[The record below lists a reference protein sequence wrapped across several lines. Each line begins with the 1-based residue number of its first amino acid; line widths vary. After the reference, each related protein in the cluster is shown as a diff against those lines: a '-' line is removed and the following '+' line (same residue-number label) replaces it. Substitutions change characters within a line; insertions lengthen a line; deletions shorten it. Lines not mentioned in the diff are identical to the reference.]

1 MEEFLRAAP
10 LAWFF
15 IVALCLP
22 WCRYLEAV
30 PGISPQL
37 YGDYLK
43 CISSIS
49 EALFSAARF
58 INLYISQVGQEAA
71 PRECVLL
78 STSRRGRTEMGG
90 WLVTGAGST
99 WTVKFDVRDS
109 GGHLDVTYRGRA
121 LTLSKHGFYRCL
133 VSALV

>member
-37 YGDYLK
+37 YDDYLK
-43 CISSIS
+43 CISSS
-49 EALFSAARF
+49 PEALFSAARF
-58 INLYISQVGQEAA
+58 INLYISLVAQEAA

-78 STSRRGRTEMGG
+78 RGRTEMGG
-90 WLVTGAGST
+90 WLVTGAGNT

-109 GGHLDVTYRGRA
+109 GGHLSH
-121 LTLSKHGFYRCL
+121 LSWPCFYF
-133 VSALV
+133 VQEN